1 MLTQRQPR
9 ANPQLTPMLH
19 KKEEGSMKK
28 KFTTPEIETIVLN
41 ESEEILTASG
51 EANDARDNETPDW

>member
-1 MLTQRQPR
+1 
-9 ANPQLTPMLH
+9 
-19 KKEEGSMKK
+19 MKK

>member
-1 MLTQRQPR
+1 MQTLK
-9 ANPQLTPMLH
+9 PMLN

-28 KFTTPEIETIVLN
+28 TFTTPEIETIVLN